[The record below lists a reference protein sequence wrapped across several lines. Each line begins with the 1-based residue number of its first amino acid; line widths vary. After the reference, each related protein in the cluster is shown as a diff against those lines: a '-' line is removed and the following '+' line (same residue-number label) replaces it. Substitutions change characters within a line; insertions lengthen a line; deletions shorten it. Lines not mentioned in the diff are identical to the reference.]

1 MLPLFITGT
10 NTDIGK
16 TFVSCG
22 IAREMKNRGI
32 DVGVFKPFCSGSRED
47 AELLIK
53 ASGCD
58 DDIETVNPI
67 YFKKPL
73 APYHAAK
80 LNGNPTFDISKCFE
94 NFSILKQKHE
104 LLIVEGAGGILVPI
118 CEIDGE
124 IYSFLNFFSDLVGK
138 VIIVASR
145 DLGTINHSW
154 LSVNACKEKGLD
166 VIGMIFNDTKPAEK
180 IEPYLSNPEIIE
192 KCAETTNLGEID
204 FNPEPKTDI
213 WKKIVDK
220 ILTEK
225 IVD

>member
-1 MLPLFITGT
+1 MQPLLITGT

-16 TFVSCG
+16 TYVSCG

-47 AELLIK
+47 AELLIE
-53 ASGCD
+53 ASECGD
-58 DDIETVNPI
+58 DVETVNPI
-67 YFKKPL
+67 YFEKPL

-80 LNGNPTFDISKCFE
+80 LNGKTTFDISKCFE
-94 NFSILKQKHE
+94 NFNILKQKHE

-118 CEIDGE
+118 CEINGE
-124 IYSFLNFFSDLVGK
+124 IYSFLDFFSDLAGK

-154 LSVNACKEKGLD
+154 LSVKICKEKGLD
-166 VIGMIFNDTKPAEK
+166 VMGIIFNDTKSSEK

-192 KCAETTNLGEID
+192 KCAKTTNLGEVD
-204 FNPEPKTDI
+204 FNPELKTDV
-213 WKKIVDK
+213 WKNIVDK
-220 ILTEK
+220 ILTEGLM
-225 IVD
+225 D